1 MKDTFFNLNDVKQK
15 RIIEATL
22 KEFAL
27 SGYEKTSM
35 DMIVHRAGISKGG
48 MYEYISSKEDLFQYA
63 LEYSYGSMFSFIQD
77 RLKRDMA
84 DLPPDPLERTRFISS
99 VAVEFYIANPVTIA
113 FIVSASQVY
122 QAEIRT
128 RVSAVLDAYFDN
140 LYRSCT
146 FDGIDYGDSD
156 VLALLKW
163 LLIKTRND
171 FQEKMKQTGDSD
183 SCRESYLG
191 EWRFF
196 LSILTS
202 GIYGGG
208 KKPPARK

>member
-35 DMIVHRAGISKGG
+35 DMIVHRAGVSKGG
-48 MYEYISSKEDLFQYA
+48 MYEYIASKEDLFQYA
-63 LEYSYGSMFSFIQD
+63 LEHSYGSMFSFIQD
-77 RLKRDMA
+77 RIKRDA
-84 DLPPDPLERTRFISS
+84 VALPADPLERTRFISA
-99 VAVEFYIANPVTIA
+99 VAVEFYIENPVTIA
-113 FIVSASQVY
+113 FIVSASQVC
-122 QAEIRT
+122 QVEIRD
-128 RVSAVLDAYFDN
+128 RVTAVLDTYFEN
-140 LYRSCT
+140 LYRTCR
-146 FDGIDYGDSD
+146 FDEIVYDGPD
-156 VLALLKW
+156 VLSLLKW

-171 FQEKMKQTGDSD
+171 FQEKMEAVADVAV
-183 SCRESYLG
+183 CRESYLA

-196 LSILTS
+196 LSALSS

-208 KKPPARK
+208 KRPSA

>member
-27 SGYEKTSM
+27 TGYEKTSI

-48 MYEYISSKEDLFQYA
+48 MYEYIVSKEDLFQYA
-63 LEYSYGSMFSFIQD
+63 LEHSYGSMFSYIQD
-77 RLKRDMA
+77 RIMRDGSALPA
-84 DLPPDPLERTRFISS
+84 DPVERTRLISA
-99 VAVEFYIANPVTIA
+99 VAVEFYIENPVTIA
-113 FIVSASQVY
+113 FIVSASRVY
-122 QAEIRT
+122 QGPIRD
-128 RVSAVLDAYFDN
+128 RVTDVLDSYFDN
-140 LYRSCT
+140 LYKTCR
-146 FDGIDYGDSD
+146 FDGIVHDGQDILS
-156 VLALLKW
+156 LLKW

-171 FQEKMKQTGDSD
+171 FQDKMETVGDVVV
-183 SCRESYLG
+183 CRESYLD

-196 LSILTS
+196 LSVLSS

-208 KKPPARK
+208 KRPSAGK